1 MSLHDWDAPAGD
13 DDHDHHHH
21 AGPAGGDTTTAS
33 TTEGFPMHD
42 GTHATTTQTLD
53 LEAATAALDAVSGN
67 VLLVDAGGHVRHVN
81 AASEQAFAAIE
92 VQVLAATGVP
102 PSDLVGRHVDVLDP
116 AGTGACRALLGGA
129 AEAELVLDGTRLRVA
144 ARALGDGAGWVL
156 TWTDATAQEAAEEA
170 MREQAANASAVSR
183 VLDAVAAATTLD
195 EVAVQALNTVR
206 EAFGWAYGSFW
217 RMDDGGSAL
226 RFAVESGTVTPE
238 FRAVTLEASFER
250 GVGLSGRTWAARDLI
265 FERDLGTVTDC
276 VRAPAARSA
285 GVRSGVCFPII
296 VEGDVVGTMDF
307 FALETIE
314 LSPERMDALR
324 SVGRSVS
331 AAFERVTK
339 TNEMARIT
347 SMMENAPTNMMFAD
361 KNLVLQY
368 MNPKSLETLKS
379 IEDFLPCKADEILG
393 RNIDIFHKD
402 PVHQRTILADPDTY
416 LPVRSNIQ
424 VGPETLDLLVSPIR
438 DAGGSYIGAMAS
450 WEVITEKLRLERE
463 TEEAAERERVAS
475 EELRAKVDA
484 MLEVVA
490 AAAAGD
496 LTKEVPVRGE
506 DAIGQMGEGL
516 AKLLGDLRESIALI
530 GRNAEDLTAAATELQ
545 ALSGQMGSAA
555 SETSTQANVVSSAS
569 EEVSANVETVATAAE
584 EMSASIKEI
593 AKNATDAAK
602 VAGQA
607 VEVATETND
616 TVAKL
621 GESSAEIGKIIKV
634 ITGIAQQTNL
644 LALNATIE
652 AARAGEAGKGFAV
665 VANEVKELA
674 KETAT
679 ATEDIAQKIE
689 AIQGDTGGA
698 VAAIGQ
704 ISEIIDQISDFQTT
718 IATAVEQQAATTSE
732 IARNVSEANRGAA
745 EIAETI
751 SGVATAAE
759 TTATGAADSNRA
771 ADELARMAADLRELV
786 GRFTY

>member
-1 MSLHDWDAPAGD
+1 MTLHDWGASDGDATAEAGS
-13 DDHDHHHH
+13 
-21 AGPAGGDTTTAS
+21 AGLDTTTAS
-33 TTEGFPMHD
+33 ATEGAPMHN
-42 GTHATTTQTLD
+42 GTTNGSAAAAVAT
-53 LEAATAALDAVSGN
+53 EADRAVAALDAVGTSVILLDADRRIVHLNPASLATLSSFEVELVSSTGLPPTDLVGHAVEVLDPSGS
-67 VLLVDAGGHVRHVN
+67 G
-81 AASEQAFAAIE
+81 AFAALATDAPTTTVVE
-92 VQVLAATGVP
+92 VA
-102 PSDLVGRHVDVLDP
+102 GRRLSMDARPLP
-116 AGTGACRALLGGA
+116 AGS
-129 AEAELVLDGTRLRVA
+129 
-144 ARALGDGAGWVL
+144 GWVL
-156 TWTDATAQEAAEEA
+156 TWVDRSAIESADRAV
-170 MREQAANASAVSR
+170 REQAENASAVSQ
-183 VLDAVAAATTLD
+183 VLDAVSSASSSD
-195 EVAVQALNTVR
+195 EVAKKALDTVR
-206 EAFGWAYGSFW
+206 EAFGWDYGSFW
-217 RMDDGGSAL
+217 AMADDGSAL

-238 FRAVTLEASFER
+238 FRAVTLAASFER

-276 VRAPAARSA
+276 VRAPAARAA
-285 GVRSGVCFPII
+285 GVRSGVCFPVI
-296 VEGDVVGTMDF
+296 VEGEVVGTMDF
-307 FALETIE
+307 FALQTLD
-314 LSPERMDALR
+314 LSGERTDALR

-331 AAFERVTK
+331 AAFERVR
-339 TNEMARIT
+339 A
-347 SMMENAPTNMMFAD
+347 AD
-361 KNLVLQY
+361 
-368 MNPKSLETLKS
+368 
-379 IEDFLPCKADEILG
+379 
-393 RNIDIFHKD
+393 R
-402 PVHQRTILADPDTY
+402 
-416 LPVRSNIQ
+416 
-424 VGPETLDLLVSPIR
+424 
-438 DAGGSYIGAMAS
+438 
-450 WEVITEKLRLERE
+450 ERA
-463 TEEAAERERVAS
+463 AAEA
-475 EELRAKVDA
+475 LRAKVDA
-484 MLEVVA
+484 MLEVVE

-496 LTKEVPVRGE
+496 LTKEVPISGE

-530 GRNAEDLTAAATELQ
+530 GRNAEDLTTAATELQ
-545 ALSGQMGSAA
+545 ALSGQMGTAA
-555 SETSTQANVVSSAS
+555 SETSGQANVVSSAS

-689 AIQGDTGGA
+689 AIQDDTGGA

-704 ISEIIDQISDFQTT
+704 ISAIIDQISDFQTT
-718 IATAVEQQAATTSE
+718 IATAVEEQAATTSE
-732 IARNVSEANRGAA
+732 IARNVSEANRGSA

-751 SGVATAAE
+751 ASVATAAE

>member
-1 MSLHDWDAPAGD
+1 MSN
-13 DDHDHHHH
+13 
-21 AGPAGGDTTTAS
+21 
-33 TTEGFPMHD
+33 
-42 GTHATTTQTLD
+42 ATTSPAVHDEL
-53 LEAATAALDAVSGN
+53 AATAAALDAVAAN
-67 VLLVDAGGHVRHVN
+67 VVLVDADRRIVHVN
-81 AASEQAFAAIE
+81 AAGAEAFAD
-92 VQVLAATGVP
+92 LAVP
-102 PSDLVGRHVDVLDP
+102 LVTAVGLSPTELVGNQVDVLD
-116 AGTGACRALLGGA
+116 ADGSGAWAALTRGTGGDADVDLGGCRLTVGSRALPGG
-129 AEAELVLDGTRLRVA
+129 G
-144 ARALGDGAGWVL
+144 GWVL
-156 TWTDATAQEAAEEA
+156 TWVDAGAAADAERA
-170 MREQAANASAVSR
+170 VQEQAANAAAVSK
-183 VLDAVAAATTLD
+183 VLDAVAGATTTD
-195 EVAVQALNTVR
+195 DVATAALNTVR
-206 EAFGWAYGSFW
+206 EAFGWAYGSYW
-217 RMDDGGSAL
+217 AMDADGQAL
-226 RFAVESGTVTPE
+226 RFGVESGTVTPE

-250 GVGLSGRTWAARDLI
+250 GVGLSGRTWEARDLI

-285 GVRSGVCFPII
+285 GVRSGVCFPI
-296 VEGDVVGTMDF
+296 VVDGEVVGTMDF

-314 LSPERMDALR
+314 LSQERIDALR

-331 AAFERVTK
+331 AAFERVKRTS
-339 TNEMARIT
+339 EMARVM

-361 KNLVLQY
+361 KDLVLQY
-368 MNPKSLETLKS
+368 MNPKSLETLRS
-379 IEDFLPCKADEILG
+379 LEAHLPCKADEIVG
-393 RNIDIFHKD
+393 RSIDIFHKN
-402 PVHQRTILADPDTY
+402 PVHQQAILKDPAKY

-424 VGPETLDLLVSPIR
+424 VGPEVLDLLVSPIT
-438 DAGGSYIGAMAS
+438 DANGEHIGAMAS
-450 WEVITEKLRLERE
+450 WEVITERLRLERE
-463 TEEAAERERVAS
+463 TEEAAERERLAA

-484 MLEVVA
+484 MLAVVE

-496 LTKEVPVRGE
+496 LTMEVPVRGD

-516 AKLLGDLRESIALI
+516 SKLLGDLRESIALI
-530 GRNAEDLTAAATELQ
+530 GRNAEELTTAATELQ
-545 ALSGQMGSAA
+545 MLSGQMGTAA
-555 SETSTQANVVSSAS
+555 SETSSQANVVSSAS

-593 AKNATDAAK
+593 AKNAADAAK

-621 GESSAEIGKIIKV
+621 GDSSAEIGKIIKV

-689 AIQGDTGGA
+689 AIQGDTGSA
-698 VAAIGQ
+698 VEAIGQ

-732 IARNVSEANRGAA
+732 IARNVSEANRGSA

-751 SGVATAAE
+751 SSVATAAD
-759 TTATGAADSNRA
+759 TTATGASDSNRA